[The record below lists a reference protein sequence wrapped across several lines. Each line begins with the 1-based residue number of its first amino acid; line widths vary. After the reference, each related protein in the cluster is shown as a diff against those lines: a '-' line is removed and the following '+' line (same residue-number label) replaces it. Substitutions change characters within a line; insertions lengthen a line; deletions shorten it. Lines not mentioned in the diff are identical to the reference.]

1 MAEENSGKDRETNV
15 GFANSLLE
23 TEIAQRNARK
33 DAQENTARWIVLTIV
48 GLMTLLLAFSGE
60 ADILNDRATWLSRV
74 LFVATLAAG
83 GVTVGC
89 AGGTLWPRK
98 YERLGEEGLDQF
110 NKAEFLDQEP
120 HAVMGRVVATRIRI
134 AKKMDELHEQK
145 AKWLKRAFAALAA
158 TLTFVVAQGVVL
170 GIESLN
176 HPSCHQR
183 VVGKVAK
190 ARQGQWSRVL
200 ESRSLRSCPPTSSQL
215 TELLHTLPSR

>member
-1 MAEENSGKDRETNV
+1 MAEKDSGGDREKNV
-15 GFANSLLE
+15 GFANGLLE

-48 GLMTLLLAFSGE
+48 GLMTLLLTLSGE
-60 ADILNDRATWLSRV
+60 ANILNDEATWLSRV

-83 GVTVGC
+83 GLTVGC

-98 YERLGEEGLDQF
+98 YERLGEGGLDRF

-120 HAVMGRVVATRIRI
+120 HAVMGRVVATRIQI
-134 AKKMDELHEQK
+134 AKRMDELHELK

-158 TLTFVVAQGVVL
+158 TLAFVVAQGVVL
-170 GIESLN
+170 GVDSSN
-176 HPSCHQR
+176 SSCRQR
-183 VVGKVAK
+183 VVGKVSK
-190 ARQGQWSRVL
+190 ARQDQWMVVL
-200 ESRSLRSCPPTSSQL
+200 ESRSLKSCPATSQL

>member
-1 MAEENSGKDRETNV
+1 MAVNNSGDDREKNV
-15 GFANSLLE
+15 DFANSLLE

-48 GLMTLLLAFSGE
+48 GLMTLLLTLSGE
-60 ADILNDRATWLSRV
+60 GDVLNDEASWLSHA

-98 YERLGEEGLDQF
+98 YERLGEGGLDQF
-110 NKAEFLDQEP
+110 NKAEFLNQEP
-120 HAVMGRVVATRIRI
+120 HAVMGRVVATRIQI

-158 TLTFVVAQGVVL
+158 TLVLAVAQGVVL
-170 GIESLN
+170 GFEPSTDS
-176 HPSCHQR
+176 SCHQR
-183 VVGKVAK
+183 VVRKISK
-190 ARQGQWSRVL
+190 ARQNRWTAVL
-200 ESRSLRSCPPTSSQL
+200 ESRIPRSCPPTASQL
-215 TELLHTLPSR
+215 AELLRTPPSP